1 MNRKFFSI
9 LSVVAVA
16 FALVFGLGTLDTAKA
31 VPGMNGDGYTAP
43 EGTSNL
49 FGIDG
54 ADITA
59 GAGTIDRDRGND
71 MDRDKAVSDYSY
83 GLWGKSQL

>member
-16 FALVFGLGTLDTAKA
+16 FALVFGFGSVNVAKA
-31 VPGMNGDGYTAP
+31 VPAMNGDGYSVPA
-43 EGTSNL
+43 GTSNL
-49 FGIDG
+49 FGVDG

-59 GAGTIDRDRGND
+59 GAGAIDRDRGND
-71 MDRDKAVSDYSY
+71 MDRDKAAPDYSY